1 MGASPSD
8 MLDLVALMDD
18 FSVAPNTASYNL
30 VLKAMHQ
37 AKETEVAE
45 KLLNRL
51 DPLILLLFLLYDGYI
66 HFLLL
71 NYCSVFNE

>member
-1 MGASPSD
+1 MMGAAPSD
-8 MLDLVALMDD
+8 MLDLVAMMDD

-51 DPLILLLFLLYDGYI
+51 DPT
-66 HFLLL
+66 
-71 NYCSVFNE
+71 